1 MSHWIITPVVLPA
14 MLAAILVLMVREHI
28 VVQRALSMAGALA
41 LTVISAGLFWQA
53 SDGTITLYQLGN
65 WPAPF
70 GIVLVADRL
79 STLMLLLTT
88 VLAPLVLLYAMG
100 SGWDLR
106 GRHFHPLFQFQLMGI
121 LGAFLTGDAFNLFV
135 FFEVLLI
142 ASYGLMIHSGGR
154 QRLRAGTQY
163 VLYNLLGST
172 LFLFALGTIY
182 AQTGT
187 LNMADLAGRV
197 AELDP
202 AASAGIR
209 VAAVLLLM
217 VFAIKAAVLPLHFW
231 LPDSYAHA
239 PAPVAAL
246 FAIMTKVGA
255 YGIIR
260 VYTLVFPPDLEITQ
274 GLFDVWLMPAA
285 LLTLALGMIG
295 VLGAARIDRLVAF
308 SVIGSMGLLLA
319 SVSLFTPEG
328 IAAALYY
335 AIHSTL
341 ATAALFLLVD
351 QIRDGRGAAG
361 PMLVHGRPI
370 AGGALIA
377 GMFFVAAIAMTGL
390 PPLSGFLG
398 KLLILDAALTSPLVW
413 WVWAVVLSG
422 SLVAVV
428 GFSRAGSLIFWKAHQ
443 EGPDIGEADPQ
454 TEPEVEDETVQPD
467 STKGPVAPRPVTPMV
482 AIGGLIAL
490 LVALTVLAGPVNRA
504 LTATAAQLFAPAP
517 YIELVLTTPGK
528 KIKDDTHGDETSSHD
543 TGAEVEA
550 ETGEDH

>member
-1 MSHWIITPVVLPA
+1 MSHWIITPIVLPA
-14 MLAAILVLMVREHI
+14 LLAAILVLMVREHL
-28 VVQRALSMAGALA
+28 VVQRALSMAGTLA
-41 LTVISAGLFWQA
+41 ITAIAIGLFWQA

-79 STLMLLLTT
+79 STLMVLLTSL
-88 VLAPLVLLYAMG
+88 LAPLVLLYAMG
-100 SGWDLR
+100 SGWDGR

-142 ASYGLMIHSGGR
+142 ASYGLMIHAGGR
-154 QRLRAGTQY
+154 DRLRAGTQY

-197 AELDP
+197 AELD
-202 AASAGIR
+202 AEASAGIR

-231 LPDSYAHA
+231 LPDSYAYA

-274 GLFDVWLMPAA
+274 GLFDVWLLPAA

-295 VLGAARIDRLVAF
+295 VLGARRIDRLVAF
-308 SVIGSMGLLLA
+308 SVIGSMGLLLSA
-319 SVSLFTPEG
+319 VSVFTPDG

-335 AIHSTL
+335 AIHSTF

-351 QIRDGRGAAG
+351 QIRDRRGAAG
-361 PMLVHGRPI
+361 PMLVHAQPVE
-370 AGGALIA
+370 GGALLA

-398 KLLILDAALTSPLVW
+398 KLLILDAAGSSPLVW
-413 WVWAVVLSG
+413 WVWAVVLTG

-428 GFSRAGSLIFWKAHQ
+428 GFSRAGSLVFWKAHQ
-443 EGPDIGEADPQ
+443 EGPDIEPIDCETA
-454 TEPEVEDETVQPD
+454 PEVEDDTAQPG
-467 STKGPVAPRPVTPMV
+467 STRGPLVPRPVLPMI
-482 AIGGLIAL
+482 AIGGLIAM
-490 LVALTVLAGPVNRA
+490 LVALTVFAGPVNRA
-504 LTATAAQLFAPAP
+504 LSATAAQLFSPEP

-528 KIKDDTHGDETSSHD
+528 QIKDDPHAGEDDHAD
-543 TGAEVEA
+543 GAEA
-550 ETGEDH
+550 AADAGEDH